1 MEKYQVKTLTS
12 LILFLLLILTGGAI
26 FWQFTIKPTTPPE
39 IVLASPEETPQPE
52 SEQIYRAPNGK
63 DTLVVREKKINENTL
78 ITFLITNEK
87 EGSYGILSKTLSQN
101 EKILVPYNT
110 FSSDNKYIFLKTQ
123 KQGNID
129 FFVISTGAETQT
141 QTGSDIKEVVFT
153 KLFREIYP
161 DLKIEDVTGWGGMT
175 LLVINATDNEGKKH
189 SFWYDV
195 PSGQFIPLS
204 SQF

>member
-1 MEKYQVKTLTS
+1 MEKYQVKTLIS

-110 FSSDNKYIFLKTQ
+110 FSPDNKYIFLKME
-123 KQGNID
+123 KEGNTN
-129 FFVISTGAETQT
+129 FFAISTANKDSQT
-141 QTGSDIKEVVFT
+141 ESDIKEVVFT